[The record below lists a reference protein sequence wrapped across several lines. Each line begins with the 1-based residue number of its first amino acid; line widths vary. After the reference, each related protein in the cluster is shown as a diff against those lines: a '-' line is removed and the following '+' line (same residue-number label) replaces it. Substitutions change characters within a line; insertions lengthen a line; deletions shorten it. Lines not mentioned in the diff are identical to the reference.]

1 MKDVLL
7 YLGIAS
13 ILFALLTGVGPF
25 LVVGG
30 VFVACF
36 FIMALQ
42 ENGK

>member
-7 YLGIAS
+7 YLGVAS
-13 ILFALLTGVGPF
+13 LLFALLSGVGPLLF
-25 LVVGG
+25 VGG